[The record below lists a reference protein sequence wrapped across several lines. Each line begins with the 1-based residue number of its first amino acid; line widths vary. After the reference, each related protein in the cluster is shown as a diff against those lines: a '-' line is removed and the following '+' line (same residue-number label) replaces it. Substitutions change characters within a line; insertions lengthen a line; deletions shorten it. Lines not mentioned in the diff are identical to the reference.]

1 MGQGYEEAISC
12 EKADG
17 CVRAERRHSSDR
29 GRGGTVEVWLIQTDL
44 PDPVIAGLEML
55 LDDDERARARALLN
69 PVHGRRFI
77 ASHGAVRVILGHRLG
92 APPES
97 LRWRYGPNGKPELAG
112 TGAHVSLSRSGGLAA
127 LAMAERRRVGVDIQE
142 IRPALGATRMAT
154 RFYPPA
160 EARFVMAGRG
170 PAGQADRFTRLWARK
185 EACLKVTDGRLM
197 AGLQQVVLGTGP
209 ADGDQG
215 RAPLIRDLR
224 VPPGFRG
231 AVAAEGATPY
241 RITRRWWPDNA
252 PDSHSYKTT
261 ANSDN
266 RPESPNHQS

>member
-1 MGQGYEEAISC
+1 MGEGYEEAISC

-17 CVRAERRHSSDR
+17 RVVT
-29 GRGGTVEVWLIQTDL
+29 GGTVEVWLIQADL
-44 PDPVIAGLEML
+44 PDPVMAGLETL
-55 LDDDERARARALLN
+55 LDDDERARARALLD

-92 APPES
+92 VPPES

-142 IRPALGATRMAT
+142 IRPGLVATRMAA

-160 EARFVMAGRG
+160 EARFVLAGRG
-170 PAGQADRFTRLWARK
+170 PAGQAGRFTRLWARK

-197 AGLQQVVLGTGP
+197 AGLQQAVLGT
-209 ADGDQG
+209 AQAAGDQG
-215 RAPLIRDLR
+215 GTPLIRDLR

-231 AVAAEGATPY
+231 AVAAEGAAAY
-241 RITRRWWPDNA
+241 RITRRWWPGAN
-252 PDSHSYKTT
+252 PTTGRSHEIANLDTT
-261 ANSDN
+261 WPPA
-266 RPESPNHQS
+266 